1 MREVT
6 TVITG
11 VSQTYHELQL
21 VDLRLAR
28 EERFV
33 SEELAQDT
41 AAAPHVNSRGLS
53 PGVEQELRSPVPQRH
68 NLRGHWLQ
76 WQSVVPGG
84 GQPSVINIISLNTE
98 ILRYVPGQSEV
109 RDLNTALVSH
119 QQVGNF
125 QISVDDEG

>member
-11 VSQTYHELQL
+11 LSQTYHELQL

-41 AAAPHVNSRGLS
+41 AAAPHVDRRAVPLL
-53 PGVEQELRSPVPQRH
+53 PQQQFRRSKIQTV
-68 NLRGHWLQ
+68 L
-76 WQSVVPGG
+76 
-84 GQPSVINIISLNTE
+84 
-98 ILRYVPGQSEV
+98 
-109 RDLNTALVSH
+109 
-119 QQVGNF
+119 
-125 QISVDDEG
+125 